1 MTDIS
6 SRQQELRL
14 HHISAARA
22 HEEVIDQITFAIRS
36 GLLQP
41 GDRLPTIEE
50 LAEMTDVSKPVIG
63 EAVKVLRDHGVLQ
76 SKRGVQGG
84 VTVVSEDVPV
94 TLMRRTAGW
103 RRSALAE
110 LVEARHPIEMQLALL
125 AGERAT
131 AYDIERMRDS
141 IVRYEKAVETGDGDY
156 GAIRYLDHLFHYSFG
171 SAAKSEMLAYYQHQ
185 ILGEIAVL
193 LHDYYITQEDPDLV
207 IRTHWATL
215 EAIESRDA
223 AKIQKAMEWHL
234 ENLENLASSSMFAE
248 LVEKST
254 GA

>member
-6 SRQQELRL
+6 SRQQELRF

-22 HEEVIDQITFAIRS
+22 HEEVIAQITFAIRS
-36 GLLQP
+36 GWLKP
-41 GDRLPTIEE
+41 GDRLPTIEV

-63 EAVKVLRDHGVLQ
+63 EAVKVLRDHGVLR

-103 RRSALAE
+103 RSAALAE
-110 LVEARHPIEMQLALL
+110 LVEARRPIEMELALL

-131 AYDIERMRDS
+131 GYDIEQMRDS
-141 IVRYEKAVETGDGDY
+141 IVRYEKAVEAGEDDGT
-156 GAIRYLDHLFHYSFG
+156 IRHLNHLFHYSFG
-171 SAAKSEMLAYYQHQ
+171 SAARSEMLAYYQHQ
-185 ILGEIAVL
+185 ILGEIAIL
-193 LHDYYITQEDPDLV
+193 LHDYYINQEDPDLV
-207 IRTHWATL
+207 IRTHRATL
-215 EAIESRDA
+215 EAIESKDA
-223 AKIQKAMEWHL
+223 AKIRKAMEWHL
-234 ENLENLASSSMFAE
+234 ENLENLASSPSLAE
-248 LVEKST
+248 LFEKPK

>member
-1 MTDIS
+1 MNEIS
-6 SRQQELRL
+6 ARQQALRF

-36 GLLQP
+36 GLLKP
-41 GDRLPTIEE
+41 GDRLPTIEV

-63 EAVKVLRDHGVLQ
+63 EAVKVLRDHGVLE

-84 VTVVSEDVPV
+84 VTVVSEDVPL

-110 LVEARHPIEMQLALL
+110 LVEARRPIEMELALL
-125 AGERAT
+125 AGQRAT

-141 IVRYEKAVETGDGDY
+141 IVRYERAVEAGEDD
-156 GAIRYLDHLFHYSFG
+156 GAIRYLNHLFHYSFG

-193 LHDYYITQEDPDLV
+193 LHDYYISQEDPDLV
-207 IRTHWATL
+207 VRTHWATL
-215 EAIESRDA
+215 EAIESKDA
-223 AKIQKAMEWHL
+223 AKITKAMEWHL
-234 ENLENLASSSMFAE
+234 ENLEDLASSPAFLE
-248 LVEKST
+248 LLEKSKS
-254 GA
+254 A